1 MIRTY
6 TACVLLIEPFDW
18 WPSPFRFHREYAP
31 PKYDES
37 VEKITESCSLN
48 FYFWLFCQVYPDTVP
63 RFLFWVSVFS
73 GMQVLRTPLNETQAN
88 SSLVGILMTIGDVT
102 DYL

>member
-1 MIRTY
+1 VF
-6 TACVLLIEPFDW
+6 CSLNLLIGGLLL
-18 WPSPFRFHREYAP
+18 SVSIVNYAP